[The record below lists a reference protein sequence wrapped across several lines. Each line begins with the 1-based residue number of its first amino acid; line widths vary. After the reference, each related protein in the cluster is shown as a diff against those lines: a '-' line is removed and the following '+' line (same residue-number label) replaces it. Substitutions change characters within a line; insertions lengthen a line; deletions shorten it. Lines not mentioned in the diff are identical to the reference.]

1 MNRVRAR
8 FPRLSG
14 FPFTFTRLRLSLSL
28 LALLVASLSVTHA
41 GSQVSAVQPSQRPQ
55 GLFDNPTDIDPITAA
70 RRLKALNVERQKTMV
85 SDAGKLV
92 QLAREL
98 NAEINQEQPSSL
110 TPVQL
115 RKIADIEKLARS
127 VKQKMSFSVVDEA
140 PFQLFPPSM
149 P

>member
-8 FPRLSG
+8 FSRLSG
-14 FPFTFTRLRLSLSL
+14 FPFTRFHLSLSL
-28 LALLVASLSVTHA
+28 LALLFASFSISHA
-41 GSQVSAVQPSQRPQ
+41 GSQISAIQPGQRTQ
-55 GLFDNPTDIDPITAA
+55 GPFEAPSDIDPITAA

-98 NAEINQEQPSSL
+98 NAEINQAQPSSL

-115 RKIADIEKLARS
+115 RKIADIERLARS
-127 VKQKMSFSVVDEA
+127 VKQKMSFSIVDEVQFQ
-140 PFQLFPPSM
+140 PFPASM